1 MSVSMQPRRTVL
13 GALAFAFVAVFVGA
27 AAFPTAAQA
36 QTGTPHLLL
45 ELKKGTVDIE
55 LEPNLAPAHVAQ
67 IVALAEKGEYDGVV
81 FHRVIEGFMAQ
92 TGDVKYGKTGAAG
105 FDLANAGMGGSDLP
119 DIKAEFSNE
128 PFVRGTVGAAR
139 SQDPNSANSQF
150 FIMYADGSFLNGQYT
165 VFGKV
170 VSGMEFVDA
179 LEKGPADQNGAVANP
194 DMIVKATVE
203 YK

>member
-1 MSVSMQPRRTVL
+1 MTFFKPTRRALL
-13 GALAFAFVAVFVGA
+13 GVFAMAFAAVFA
-27 AAFPTAAQA
+27 AGSVAPALA

-45 ELKKGTVDIE
+45 QLKGGTVDIQ
-55 LEPNLAPAHVAQ
+55 LRPDLAPAHVAQ
-67 IVALAEKGEYDGVV
+67 IIALTQKGEYDGVV
-81 FHRVIEGFMAQ
+81 FHRVIDGFMAQ
-92 TGDVKYGKTGAAG
+92 TGDVKFGKTGG
-105 FDLANAGMGGSDLP
+105 PDFNLANAGMGGSELP

-165 VFGKV
+165 VFGNV
-170 VSGMEFVDA
+170 VSGMDLVDA
-179 LEKGPADQNGAVANP
+179 LPKGSQSNNGSVENP
-194 DMIVKATVE
+194 DKVIQATIE